1 MTDRIADRK
10 IDRYLKEVSVEM
22 NIASQSSSHDGHGQG
37 GVHILEVS
45 TYMGLTKN
53 KNING
58 CHTLKVN
65 Q

>member
-1 MTDRIADRK
+1 MTDRIADIK
-10 IDRYLKEVSVEM
+10 KDRYLKEVSVEM
-22 NIASQSSSHDGHGQG
+22 NIANQSRWNDGHAQG
-37 GVHILEVS
+37 GVQILEVS